1 MEKVME
7 KFIKELAPSILAA
20 DFNRL
25 GKQIKEVS
33 STGTKYL
40 HIDVMDGLFVPSISF
55 GMPLIASIR
64 KESSMFFDVHLMIN
78 EPARYLNDFAK
89 AGADGITV
97 HKEACAD
104 LKGTIYGIKKLGLK
118 PSVSI
123 NPETPVQE
131 IEDVLEM
138 VHMVL
143 VMSVHPGFG
152 GQKFIGSTL
161 EKVRLLKE
169 TRENN
174 KFNYKIEIDGG
185 VNKDNIAEIAES
197 GVDVIVAGTAV
208 FNGNITENINLLKEV
223 L

>member
-1 MEKVME
+1 M
-7 KFIKELAPSILAA
+7 
-20 DFNRL
+20 
-25 GKQIKEVS
+25 
-33 STGTKYL
+33 
-40 HIDVMDGLFVPSISF
+40 FVPSISF
-55 GMPLIASIR
+55 GMPLIESIR

-104 LKGTIYGIKKLGLK
+104 LKGTLCNIKKLGLK

-123 NPETPVQE
+123 NPETPVE
-131 IEDVLEM
+131 EREDVLDM

-152 GQKFIGSTL
+152 GQKFIPGSL
-161 EKVRLLKE
+161 GKIRWLKE
-169 TRENN
+169 YREKNGLG
-174 KFNYKIEIDGG
+174 YRIEIDGG
-185 VNKDNIAEIAES
+185 VNKENIAEIAGN

-208 FNGNITENINLLKEV
+208 FKGNITENINLLKEV

>member
-1 MEKVME
+1 ME

-138 VHMVL
+138 VYMVL

-161 EKVRLLKE
+161 EKVRWLKE

>member
-1 MEKVME
+1 MG
-7 KFIKELAPSILAA
+7 ELAPSILAA

-25 GKQIKEVS
+25 GEQIKEVGN
-33 STGTKYL
+33 TGTRYL

-55 GMPLIASIR
+55 GMPLIESIR

-78 EPARYLNDFAK
+78 EPIRYLSDFAK

-97 HKEACAD
+97 HKEACKE
-104 LKGTIYGIKKLGLK
+104 LKETLSGIKKLGLK

-131 IEDVLEM
+131 IEDVLGM
-138 VHMVL
+138 VYMVL

-152 GQKFIGSTL
+152 GQKFIPSSL
-161 EKVRLLKE
+161 DKVRWLKE
-169 TRENN
+169 KREE
-174 KFNYKIEIDGG
+174 KGLSYKIEIDGG
-185 VNKDNIAEIAES
+185 VNKNNIAEIAGN
-197 GVDVIVAGTAV
+197 GVDIIVAGTAV
-208 FNGNITENINLLKEV
+208 FNGNITENINTLKEV

>member
-1 MEKVME
+1 MG
-7 KFIKELAPSILAA
+7 ELAPSILAA

-25 GKQIKEVS
+25 GEQIKEVGN
-33 STGTKYL
+33 TGTRYL

-55 GMPLIASIR
+55 GMPLIESIR

-78 EPARYLNDFAK
+78 EPIRYLSDFAK

-97 HKEACAD
+97 HKEACKE
-104 LKGTIYGIKKLGLK
+104 LRETLSGIKKLGLK

-131 IEDVLEM
+131 IEDVLGM
-138 VHMVL
+138 VYMVL

-152 GQKFIGSTL
+152 GQKFIPSSL
-161 EKVRLLKE
+161 EKVRWLKE
-169 TRENN
+169 KREE
-174 KFNYKIEIDGG
+174 KGLSYKIEIDGG
-185 VNKDNIAEIAES
+185 VNKNNIAEIAEN

-208 FNGNITENINLLKEV
+208 FNGNITGNINTLKEV

>member
-1 MEKVME
+1 ME

-25 GKQIKEVS
+25 GKQIKEIS

-161 EKVRLLKE
+161 EKVRWLKE

-208 FNGNITENINLLKEV
+208 FNGNITENINLLKGV

>member
-1 MEKVME
+1 ME

>member
-1 MEKVME
+1 MA
-7 KFIKELAPSILAA
+7 ELAPSILAA

-25 GKQIKEVS
+25 GEQIKEVGN
-33 STGTKYL
+33 TGTRYL

-55 GMPLIASIR
+55 GMPLIESIR
-64 KESSMFFDVHLMIN
+64 KESCMFFDVHLMIN
-78 EPARYLNDFAK
+78 EPARYLDEFAK

-97 HKEACAD
+97 HKEACAS
-104 LKGTIYGIKKLGLK
+104 LKETLTGINKLGLK

-131 IEDVLEM
+131 DVLDM
-138 VHMVL
+138 VYMVL

-152 GQKFIGSTL
+152 GQKFIPSSL
-161 EKVRLLKE
+161 EKVRWLKE
-169 TRENN
+169 KREE
-174 KFNYKIEIDGG
+174 KGLSYKIEIDGG
-185 VNKDNIAEIAES
+185 VNKNNIAEIAEN

-208 FNGNITENINLLKEV
+208 FNGNITGNINTLKEV

>member
-1 MEKVME
+1 ME

-161 EKVRLLKE
+161 EKVHLLKE

>member
-1 MEKVME
+1 MG
-7 KFIKELAPSILAA
+7 ELAPSILAA

-25 GKQIKEVS
+25 GEQIKEVGN
-33 STGTKYL
+33 TGTRYL

-55 GMPLIASIR
+55 GMPLIESIR

-78 EPARYLNDFAK
+78 EPIRYLSDFAK

-97 HKEACAD
+97 YKEACKE
-104 LKGTIYGIKKLGLK
+104 LRETLSGIKKLGLK

-131 IEDVLEM
+131 IEDVLGM
-138 VHMVL
+138 VYMVL

-152 GQKFIGSTL
+152 GQKFIPSSL
-161 EKVRLLKE
+161 DKVRWLKE
-169 TRENN
+169 KREE
-174 KFNYKIEIDGG
+174 KGLSYKIEIDGG
-185 VNKDNIAEIAES
+185 VNKNNIAEIAGN
-197 GVDVIVAGTAV
+197 GVDIIVAGTAV
-208 FNGNITENINLLKEV
+208 FNGNITENINTLKEV

>member
-1 MEKVME
+1 MG
-7 KFIKELAPSILAA
+7 ELAPSILAA

-25 GKQIKEVS
+25 GEQIKEVGN
-33 STGTKYL
+33 TGTRYL

-55 GMPLIASIR
+55 GMPLIESIR

-78 EPARYLNDFAK
+78 EPIRYLSDFAK

-97 HKEACAD
+97 HKEACKE
-104 LKGTIYGIKKLGLK
+104 LRETLSGIKKLGLK

-131 IEDVLEM
+131 IEDVLGM
-138 VHMVL
+138 VYMVL

-152 GQKFIGSTL
+152 GQKFIPSSL
-161 EKVRLLKE
+161 DKVSWLKE
-169 TRENN
+169 KREE
-174 KFNYKIEIDGG
+174 KGLSYKIEIDGG
-185 VNKDNIAEIAES
+185 VNKNNIAEIAGN
-197 GVDVIVAGTAV
+197 GVDIIVAGTAV
-208 FNGNITENINLLKEV
+208 FNGNIIENINTLKEV